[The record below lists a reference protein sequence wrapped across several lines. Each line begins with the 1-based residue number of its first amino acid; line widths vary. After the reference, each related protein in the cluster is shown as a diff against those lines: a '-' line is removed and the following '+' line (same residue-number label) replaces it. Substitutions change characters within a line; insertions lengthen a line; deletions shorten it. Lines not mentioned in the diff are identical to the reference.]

1 MQQTDE
7 KTRGVRPPELEVLTE
22 KKINSTKNFRAAL
35 VSSLKESTIST
46 TFHGSNGIT
55 YFW

>member
-7 KTRGVRPPELEVLTE
+7 KIRGVQPPELEVLTE

-35 VSSLKESTIST
+35 VSSLKESKIST
-46 TFHGSNGIT
+46 IFHGSNGIT
-55 YFW
+55 